1 MSDTQVLTTGTTQ
14 TIAVASASAATS
26 AAFSENSRVVRVV
39 CTVDCHLEFADS
51 PTAATTD
58 LLLPADHVE
67 YFKIPSNGT
76 TKLAAIR
83 GGSTD
88 GTLRVTE
95 FE

>member
-1 MSDTQVLTTGTTQ
+1 MSDTQVITTGTTQ
-14 TIAVASASAATS
+14 TIAVGSSSVATS
-26 AAFSENSRVVRVV
+26 NAFSENSRIVRVV
-39 CTVDCHLEFADS
+39 STVACHLEFGTS

-58 LLLPADHVE
+58 LLLPANHVE
-67 YFKIPSNGT
+67 YFKIEANGT

-83 GGSTD
+83 SSTD